1 MSYTRKLSGST
12 MGGGTS
18 KPQPEIRTYVGGEL
32 AEVTESTDGT
42 RRSVLRSEKSN
53 YSVPGTECT
62 SGKVGLQVDAPD
74 PDSPGHLSEAATTP
88 SESPGGTWTDPTAGH
103 ITPNGQVNAATS
115 PGGVPGGVKVLKPL
129 SKTAVDPLSK
139 MDNRRTSLIDGTVEA
154 ELAALRAELVSQRKA
169 TEALAAETRAMK
181 SQLNSQLANLTHIVM
196 SISSS
201 GDGSGKNAG
210 KRGDEGGDDASPE
223 SSGGANSDGP
233 SPAYRNRSKS
243 GNNRGR
249 RMSLNALTTAGV

>member
-1 MSYTRKLSGST
+1 

-53 YSVPGTECT
+53 YSVPGTEST
-62 SGKVGLQVDAPD
+62 SYGKVGLQVDAPD

-103 ITPNGQVNAATS
+103 VTPIGQVNVATS

-129 SKTAVDPLSK
+129 LKTAVDPLSK

-196 SISSS
+196 SISASS
-201 GDGSGKNAG
+201 DAGGKSAG

-233 SPAYRNRSKS
+233 SPAYRSRSKS
-243 GNNRGR
+243 GKDRGR
-249 RMSLNALTTAGV
+249 RMSLNAMTFRI